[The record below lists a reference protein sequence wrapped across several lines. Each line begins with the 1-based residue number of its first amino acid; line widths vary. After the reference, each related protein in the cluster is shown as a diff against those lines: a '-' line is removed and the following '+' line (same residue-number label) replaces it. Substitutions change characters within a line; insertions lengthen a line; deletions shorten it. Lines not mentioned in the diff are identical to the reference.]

1 MGLCLFFLPNFP
13 GATFIQGGTFIPDSR
28 VDINVILG
36 KEQSELA
43 DLAWS
48 PFSKVF
54 YWENFALRAENWNFY
69 PKRNLLHCP
78 ETNGFERNLR
88 KRTKRN

>member
-43 DLAWS
+43 DLA
-48 PFSKVF
+48 
-54 YWENFALRAENWNFY
+54 
-69 PKRNLLHCP
+69 
-78 ETNGFERNLR
+78 
-88 KRTKRN
+88 